1 MGVARGLSYWYSWWE
16 VGPCAG
22 LVVGAG
28 GHYLWQNSLRSGIA
42 SRSPP
47 CLRLRWAGEDA
58 VQRLEQ
64 TLEINDLLS
73 AGWPLYQ
80 LGQTRV
86 ALNPL
91 R

>member
-1 MGVARGLSYWYSWWE
+1 MGAARGLWCCCSWWE

-58 VQRLEQ
+58 VQLLEQ

-73 AGWPLYQ
+73 TGGPLYQ
-80 LGQTRV
+80 PGQTRV